1 MRTSGVL
8 MPISSLPSPYG
19 IGTMGKS
26 ARKFVDFLVK
36 GGQTY
41 WQILP
46 ICPTSYGDSPYQSFS
61 SFAGN
66 PYFIDL
72 DILCKENLLKKKEC
86 ESFDWGTSEEYI
98 DYGTMYVSRYALL
111 HKAYARFVKNMP
123 EDFSAFCET
132 EKDWLEDYTLFM
144 ALKDANDG
152 KAWGSGMRNF
162 VCVTQ
167 RHWMR
172 QEKST
177 QKILSFIRCF
187 SICSLN
193 SGES

>member
-46 ICPTSYGDSPYQSFS
+46 ICPTSY
-61 SFAGN
+61 
-66 PYFIDL
+66 
-72 DILCKENLLKKKEC
+72 
-86 ESFDWGTSEEYI
+86 
-98 DYGTMYVSRYALL
+98 ALL

-123 EDFSAFCET
+123 EDFSSFCEA

-152 KAWGSGMRNF
+152 KAWGQWDEKLRVRDAAALDEARKKYAEDIEFYKMLQYNF
-162 VCVTQ
+162 
-167 RHWMR
+167 
-172 QEKST
+172 
-177 QKILSFIRCF
+177 SFHSVHF
-187 SICSLN
+187 
-193 SGES
+193 

>member
-46 ICPTSYGDSPYQSFS
+46 ICPTSYGDSPVSVVS

-66 PYFIDL
+66 PYLSIV
-72 DILCKENLLKKKEC
+72 DILCKEI
-86 ESFDWGTSEEYI
+86 Y
-98 DYGTMYVSRYALL
+98 
-111 HKAYARFVKNMP
+111 
-123 EDFSAFCET
+123 
-132 EKDWLEDYTLFM
+132 
-144 ALKDANDG
+144 
-152 KAWGSGMRNF
+152 
-162 VCVTQ
+162 
-167 RHWMR
+167 
-172 QEKST
+172 
-177 QKILSFIRCF
+177 
-187 SICSLN
+187 
-193 SGES
+193 

>member
-66 PYFIDL
+66 PCAALFLITSL
-72 DILCKENLLKKKEC
+72 LNFMVSSMPVNNAIQPFVVSMASKESSLSSCMSLL
-86 ESFDWGTSEEYI
+86 
-98 DYGTMYVSRYALL
+98 
-111 HKAYARFVKNMP
+111 
-123 EDFSAFCET
+123 
-132 EKDWLEDYTLFM
+132 
-144 ALKDANDG
+144 
-152 KAWGSGMRNF
+152 
-162 VCVTQ
+162 
-167 RHWMR
+167 
-172 QEKST
+172 
-177 QKILSFIRCF
+177 
-187 SICSLN
+187 
-193 SGES
+193 